1 VLGGKSYFMHKKL
14 VYTII
19 IIILFVLGLINSFLE
34 FEYNISLLEYLG
46 KSNELTWEER
56 EWLNRHGDIIY
67 GADNNAPPLRYMDE
81 ESKQYQGIVIDY
93 IRALSIELEKEIK
106 VKPLVWNQALDSLA
120 KGETDICDMYPS
132 EERAKYY
139 LFSKPI
145 YNEKSIILVPR
156 DNQEISH
163 YNDLRNKTVAAQEGD
178 YVCQFLNSKVDSID
192 YAYTPD
198 YYRAI
203 MLLKEGKVSA
213 VVGDEPVISWLI
225 DKLNLKNEF
234 KILENPIYEKE
245 CVLAVPK
252 SEKIL
257 LSIIN
262 KGIYNLNRKNT
273 MAKIQ
278 QKWFGISAP
287 FIKQKIS
294 EKIGLSAG
302 IFSIV
307 IFLSF
312 FLVYSWNYQLK
323 REVQKRTEELYMSRN
338 DLETTFNGLIH
349 WMIVVN
355 KDYTIVDVNKSFCA
369 LMKLDKN
376 DIIGKKC
383 RELPEILCTADCDI
397 CMINRTLLKEKN
409 LLNELKDRNRIYEMS
424 TFPLKDNFKKTHRV
438 LIMIKDITSIR
449 IAEQQLLHSNKMAAI
464 GQLAAGVA
472 HEIRNPLGLIRNYC
486 YLLKNNMNINHSV
499 SKEAVSVIEAS
510 VEKASNVIENLLN
523 FSRLSGNI
531 KENINIRDFISSII
545 KLEYKLIVKRNIRE
559 EIICDADIICYVNQE
574 SIKHIFINLISN
586 AIDAMPD
593 GGVLT
598 IRCEKK
604 QDILFISC
612 SDTGIGIND
621 KALDNIFNPFF
632 TTKPLGQGTG
642 LGLYIV
648 YNEVQKFAGN
658 IKVSSKPGKGT
669 DFYITLP
676 LKGEDKTNEE

>member
-1 VLGGKSYFMHKKL
+1 MHKKL
-14 VYTII
+14 VY
-19 IIILFVLGLINSFLE
+19 IIILIILLVLGVINSFLE
-34 FEYNISLLEYLG
+34 FEYNVNLLEYFG
-46 KSNELTWEER
+46 KSNELTREER
-56 EWLNRHGDIIY
+56 EWLNQHGDIIY
-67 GADNNAPPLRYMDE
+67 GSDNNAPPLRYMDE

-120 KGETDICDMYPS
+120 KGETDISDMYPS

-139 LFSKPI
+139 LFSEPI

-178 YVCQFLNSKVDSID
+178 YVCEFLNSKVDSIEYV
-192 YAYTPD
+192 YAPD
-198 YYRAI
+198 YYGAI
-203 MLLKEGKVSA
+203 MRLKEGKVSA

-225 DKLNLKNEF
+225 DKLNLENEF

-257 LSIIN
+257 LNIIN

-287 FIKQKIS
+287 FIKQKIL
-294 EKIGLSAG
+294 EKLGLSVG

-307 IFLSF
+307 ILMSF
-312 FLVYSWNYQLK
+312 FLFYTWNYQLK
-323 REVQKRTEELYMSRN
+323 KEVQKRTEELYMSRN

-349 WMIVVN
+349 WMIIVN
-355 KDYTIVDVNKSFCA
+355 KDYHIVEVNKSFCDI
-369 LMKLDKN
+369 MKHDKN
-376 DIIGKKC
+376 GIINKKC
-383 RELPEILCTADCDI
+383 REFPEILCTADCDSCI
-397 CMINRTLLKEKN
+397 INRTLLEEKN
-409 LLNELKDRNRIYEMS
+409 LQYEFKYRNRIYEMS
-424 TFPLKDNFKKTHRV
+424 TFPLKDNLKNTHRI
-438 LIMIKDITSIR
+438 LIMIKDITSSR
-449 IAEQQLLHSNKMAAI
+449 VVEQQLLHSNKMAAI

-486 YLLKNNMNINHSV
+486 YLLKNDMNINHNV

-523 FSRLSGNI
+523 FSRISSNI
-531 KENINIRDFISSII
+531 RENINIRDCISSII
-545 KLEYKLIVKRNIRE
+545 KLEHKVMVKRNIQE
-559 EIICDADIICYVNQE
+559 EIICDTDIICYVNQE
-574 SIKHIFINLISN
+574 SIKHIFINLIDN
-586 AIDAMPD
+586 AIDAMRD

-604 QDILFISC
+604 QDTLFISC
-612 SDTGIGIND
+612 SDTGIGINEKD
-621 KALDNIFNPFF
+621 LDNIFNPFF

-648 YNEVQKFAGN
+648 YNEVQKFVGD
-658 IKVSSKPGKGT
+658 IKVSSKLGKGT

-676 LKGEDKTNEE
+676 LKGEDITNEEQ